1 MYTLCAAPVFCIQT
15 NYMAKARTRREKVT
29 EASVPGYDEIA
40 YGIPATRGDGLHPVH
55 PMNESQREAMDYL
68 RNKTLTIL
76 TGPPG
81 TAKTLLSVYIACE
94 RLQKRQIDKIYYVK
108 PIVDTPGEK
117 GIGYLPGSE
126 MEKLEPHLASL
137 RDALGVFMAKGKADY
152 LVDKKVIEFL
162 PIEHLRGRSL
172 HRCMIIADE
181 MQNATSHSVLT
192 ILSRLGD
199 HSTIALL
206 GDVIQRDL
214 ANRFGKDGLSD
225 AAARL
230 RHLDGFV
237 GHVEFGMDDIV
248 RSEFVRN
255 VILLYRDLYE
265 PKAA

>member
-1 MYTLCAAPVFCIQT
+1 
-15 NYMAKARTRREKVT
+15 MARAARTRKDKVT

-40 YGIPATRGDGLHPVH
+40 YGLPASKGDGVRTIH
-55 PMNESQREAMDYL
+55 PMNESQREALDHL
-68 RNKTLTIL
+68 RNKTLTVL

-81 TAKTLLSVYIACE
+81 TAKTLLSVFIACE
-94 RLQKRQIDKIYYVK
+94 KLQKRQIDKIYYIK

-126 MEKLEPHLASL
+126 MEKLEPHVASL
-137 RDALGVFMAKGKADY
+137 RDALSVFMAKGKADY
-152 LVDKKVIEFL
+152 LIDKKIIEFL

-214 ANRFGKDGLSD
+214 ANRYGKDGLSD
-225 AAARL
+225 ARSRL
-230 RHLDGFV
+230 AHMEDFV
-237 GHVEFGMDDIV
+237 GCVEFGMDDIV
-248 RSEFVRN
+248 RSEFVRE
-255 VILLYRDLYE
+255 VIKSYRDLYE
-265 PKAA
+265 G

>member
-1 MYTLCAAPVFCIQT
+1 
-15 NYMAKARTRREKVT
+15 MAKARTRREKVT

-40 YGIPATRGDGLHPVH
+40 YGIPASRGDGLRTIHA
-55 PMNESQREAMDYL
+55 MNENQRDALEYL
-68 RNKTLTIL
+68 RSRTLAIL

-81 TAKTLLSVYIACE
+81 TAKTLLSVFVACE

-126 MEKLEPHLASL
+126 MEKLEPHIASL

-152 LVDKKVIEFL
+152 LIDKKIIEFL

-172 HRCMIIADE
+172 HRCMVIADE

-199 HSTIALL
+199 NSSIALL

-214 ANRFGKDGLSD
+214 AGRFGKDGLSD
-225 AAARL
+225 AVKRL
-230 RHLDGFV
+230 SHLDGFV
-237 GHVEFGMDDIV
+237 GHVEFGIDDIV
-248 RSEFVRN
+248 RSEFVRS
-255 VILLYRDLYE
+255 VILAYSDLYE
-265 PKAA
+265 SRH

>member
-1 MYTLCAAPVFCIQT
+1 
-15 NYMAKARTRREKVT
+15 MARAARTRKDKVT

-40 YGIPATRGDGLHPVH
+40 YGLPATRGDGVRTIH
-55 PMNESQREAMDYL
+55 PMNESQREALDHL
-68 RNKTLTIL
+68 RNKTLTVL

-81 TAKTLLSVYIACE
+81 TAKTLLSVFIACE
-94 RLQKRQIDKIYYVK
+94 KLQKRQIDKIYYIK

-117 GIGYLPGSE
+117 GIGYLPGTESD
-126 MEKLEPHLASL
+126 KLAPHVESL
-137 RDALGVFMAKGKADY
+137 RDALSVFMVKGKGDY
-152 LVDKKVIEFL
+152 LIDKKIIEFL

-214 ANRFGKDGLSD
+214 ANRYGKDGLSD
-225 AAARL
+225 ARSRL
-230 RHLDGFV
+230 AHMEDFV
-237 GHVEFGMDDIV
+237 GCVEFGMDDIV
-248 RSEFVRN
+248 RSEFVRE
-255 VILLYRDLYE
+255 VIKSYRDLYGG
-265 PKAA
+265 

>member
-1 MYTLCAAPVFCIQT
+1 
-15 NYMAKARTRREKVT
+15 MAKARTRRDKVT
-29 EASVPGYDEIA
+29 ESTVPGYDEIA
-40 YGIPATRGDGLHPVH
+40 YGLPAGRGDGVRTVH
-55 PMNESQREAMDYL
+55 PMNESQREALDHL
-68 RNKTLTIL
+68 RHKTLTIL

-81 TAKTLLSVYIACE
+81 TAKTLLSVFIACE
-94 RLQKRQIDKIYYVK
+94 KLQKRQIDKIYYIK

-117 GIGYLPGSE
+117 GIGYLPGTES
-126 MEKLEPHLASL
+126 EKLEPHIASL
-137 RDALGVFMAKGKADY
+137 RDALSVFMVKGKADY
-152 LVDKKVIEFL
+152 LIDKKIIEFL

-214 ANRFGKDGLSD
+214 ANRYGKDGLSD

-230 RHLDGFV
+230 SHLDGFV

-248 RSEFVRN
+248 RSEFVRE
-255 VILLYRDLYE
+255 VIKSYRDLYE
-265 PKAA
+265 NRS

>member
-1 MYTLCAAPVFCIQT
+1 
-15 NYMAKARTRREKVT
+15 MARARTRKDKVT

-40 YGIPATRGDGLHPVH
+40 YGIPATRGDGLKPIH
-55 PMNESQREAMDYL
+55 PMNESQREALEHL
-68 RNKTLTIL
+68 RSKTLTVL

-81 TAKTLLSVYIACE
+81 TAKTLLSVFIACE
-94 RLQKRQIDKIYYVK
+94 KLQKRQIDKIYYIK

-126 MEKLEPHLASL
+126 LEKLEPHISSL
-137 RDALGVFMAKGKADY
+137 RDALSVFMAKGKADY
-152 LVDKKVIEFL
+152 LIDKKVIEFL

-181 MQNATSHSVLT
+181 MQNATTHSVLT

-199 HSTIALL
+199 NSTIALL

-214 ANRFGKDGLSD
+214 AGRYGRDGLSD
-225 AAARL
+225 AKQRL
-230 RHLDGFV
+230 AHLSEYV
-237 GHVEFGMDDIV
+237 GCVEFGMSDIV

-255 VILLYRDLYE
+255 VILSYRDLYE
-265 PKAA
+265 VKAA